1 MKHTQEE
8 LEAIVNARE
17 TNKEARE
24 YLASTDWFLLRELDG
39 GVAMT
44 SEVKQLRVDA
54 RASIK

>member
-8 LEAIVNARE
+8 LQAIVGTREANA
-17 TNKEARE
+17 EARA
-24 YLASTDWFLLRELDG
+24 YLKSTDWFLLRELDG